1 MLEIKGKYATAYIM
15 IDDVESKA
23 LNQIYNMT
31 NHIITKDQKIVIMCD
46 VHAGASNAVIGFT
59 MPLTEK
65 IISNIVGVDI
75 GCGMLGFN
83 IGQNVVSDNK
93 DELLLL
99 DEKIRKTIPFGNQI
113 QNKSAVPSHYFE
125 KNYPWDEANDVVKK
139 FCVAYNNKF
148 GTDYKPITYTYDWFV
163 AKQKEIKMKQNAE
176 LGIGTLGGGEL
187 IASMWVNSLQ

>member
-1 MLEIKGKYATAYIM
+1 MIELKGKFTTAYIM
-15 IDDVESKA
+15 IDEVESA
-23 LNQIYNMT
+23 CIDQIYRMASNPAFT
-31 NHIITKDQKIVIMCD
+31 NKIVIMPD
-46 VHAGASNAVIGFT
+46 THAGKGAVIGFS

-75 GCGMLGFN
+75 GCGMTGFN

-148 GTDYKPITYTYDWFV
+148 GTDYKPITYTYDWFA

>member
-1 MLEIKGKYATAYIM
+1 MIELKGKFTTAYIM
-15 IDDVESKA
+15 IDEVESA
-23 LNQIYNMT
+23 CIDQIYRMANNPAFT
-31 NHIITKDQKIVIMCD
+31 NKIVIMPD
-46 VHAGASNAVIGFT
+46 THAGKGSVIGFT

-99 DEKIRKTIPFGNQI
+99 DEKIRKVIPFGNQI

-148 GTDYKPITYTYDWFV
+148 GTDYKPITYTYDWFA